1 MVIPVVSDNNYNL
14 VSIEFMKTD
23 LFVRNL
29 FSTQF
34 FLLSQRILMLV
45 RISLRK

>member
-23 LFVRNL
+23 LCVRNL
-29 FSTQF
+29 FSIQF

-45 RISLRK
+45 RISD